1 MSKFANRLLINV
13 EHGADLKFFSTSGV
27 LLARGY
33 LRVVIGKRGPY
44 VEFSRDHIDWDAFSI
59 PEYAKFRLTN
69 NVVFYDEYRSVMD
82 NVMLYFQKRTVA
94 YADYKVGLC
103 YISPF
108 DLLRDE
114 LQPVILGEA

>member
-1 MSKFANRLLINV
+1 V
-13 EHGADLKFFSTSGV
+13 
-27 LLARGY
+27 
-33 LRVVIGKRGPY
+33 PQ
-44 VEFSRDHIDWDAFSI
+44 
-59 PEYAKFRLTN
+59 YAKYRLTN

-82 NVMLYFQKRTVA
+82 DVKLYLQKHPVA

-114 LQPVILGEA
+114 MQPVII

>member
-1 MSKFANRLLINV
+1 MSKFADRLLINA
-13 EHGADLKFFSTSGV
+13 EHGADLNFFSMSGTH
-27 LLARGY
+27 LARGY

-44 VEFSRDHIDWDAFSI
+44 VEFSRDQIDWDAFSV
-59 PEYAKFRLTN
+59 PQYAKYRLTN

-82 NVMLYFQKRTVA
+82 DVKLYLQKHPVA

-114 LQPVILGEA
+114 MQPVII

>member
-1 MSKFANRLLINV
+1 
-13 EHGADLKFFSTSGV
+13 
-27 LLARGY
+27 
-33 LRVVIGKRGPY
+33 
-44 VEFSRDHIDWDAFSI
+44 
-59 PEYAKFRLTN
+59 
-69 NVVFYDEYRSVMD
+69 MD